1 MPKKVI
7 KITYLGV
14 VVKISKIK
22 AEKVAISAPAILGNK
37 YGDFGNFSA

>member
-22 AEKVAISAPAILGNK
+22 AEKVAISALAILGKK